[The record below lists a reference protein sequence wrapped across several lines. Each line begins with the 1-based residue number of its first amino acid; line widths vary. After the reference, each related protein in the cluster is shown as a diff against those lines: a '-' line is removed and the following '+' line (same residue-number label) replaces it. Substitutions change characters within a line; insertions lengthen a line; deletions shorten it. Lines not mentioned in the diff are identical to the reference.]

1 MQVFVESVGLLG
13 PGLAGWLAS
22 RPVLAGTAPY
32 VPSQVLLPPAEALP
46 AVERRRTGLPVKLA
60 LGAGLDAL
68 GHSVRPPDT
77 VATVFTSSGADGLVN
92 HQICET
98 LAGADRDVSPTQF
111 HNSVHNAPAGYW
123 SIALRTPAPS
133 TSLSCFDWSFVAGLL
148 EACAYCTTEAQPVL
162 LISYDLPYPEPL
174 HTVRPITGT
183 LGAALLLAPEAT
195 SHSFARIRVQT
206 EPDARAPTRMDDRAL
221 EALRI
226 GNPTGRALPVLGA
239 LACPTA
245 ATLVLDYLNGGAV
258 TLAVS
263 PC

>member
-22 RPVLAGTAPY
+22 RPILAGAAPY
-32 VPSQVLLPPAEALP
+32 SASEVLLPPTDALP

-60 LGAGLDAL
+60 LNTGLDAL
-68 GHSVRPPDT
+68 GRTVRSPDT

-98 LAGADRDVSPTQF
+98 LAGAERDLSPTRF
-111 HNSVHNAPAGYW
+111 HNSVHNAAAGYW
-123 SIALRTPAPS
+123 SIALRSPAPS
-133 TSLSCFDWSFVAGLL
+133 TSLSCFDWSFIAGLL
-148 EACAYCTTEAQPVL
+148 EACAYCITEAQPVL

-174 HTVRPITGT
+174 HAVRPITGT
-183 LGAALLLAPEAT
+183 LGVALLLASETT
-195 SHSFARIRVQT
+195 SESLARIDVHT
-206 EPDARAPTRMDDRAL
+206 EQSARAPTRMDNPAL
-221 EALRI
+221 EALRV
-226 GNPTGRALPVLGA
+226 GNPTGRALPVLAA
-239 LACPTA
+239 LAGPAA

-258 TLAVS
+258 TLVVS